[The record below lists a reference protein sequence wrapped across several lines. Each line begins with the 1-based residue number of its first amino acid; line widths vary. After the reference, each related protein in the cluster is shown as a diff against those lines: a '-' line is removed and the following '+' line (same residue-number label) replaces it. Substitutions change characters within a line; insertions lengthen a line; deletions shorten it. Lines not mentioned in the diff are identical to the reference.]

1 MEEEEAPLHSSMSLD
16 AVNGHSLT
24 TSTSALRIRVGK
36 IRHSRDKRSWNRF
49 EHRKSNS
56 NSSSK
61 KPDAHTKRQGSP
73 QILLTSSAS
82 RAPPS
87 GEASPLWWWPTR
99 SVVACA
105 KPPRHRHR
113 LPVNQWP
120 PCSHFLSKLALL
132 LNCHILAL
140 NSTAKSA
147 STSTSTSA
155 SDSASPPRPRPPAPP
170 RPTFSLFRSI
180 STVTLCLTTLT
191 HFSRV
196 LLFCL
201 IVLHSTTTAVFSID
215 DNEIEKS
222 NVNDAGSNITKI
234 LNAFF
239 DSGYDKRVRPNYGG
253 LPVQVN
259 VTMYIIGISSVS
271 EVQMDFTSDFYF
283 RQKWTDN
290 RLSFTP
296 TGGITELVVGADF
309 AQKIWVPDTF
319 FANEK
324 VASFHTATT
333 PNTFLRISSNGDIYR
348 SIR

>member
-222 NVNDAGSNITKI
+222 NVK
-234 LNAFF
+234 
-239 DSGYDKRVRPNYGG
+239 
-253 LPVQVN
+253 
-259 VTMYIIGISSVS
+259 
-271 EVQMDFTSDFYF
+271 
-283 RQKWTDN
+283 
-290 RLSFTP
+290 
-296 TGGITELVVGADF
+296 
-309 AQKIWVPDTF
+309 
-319 FANEK
+319 
-324 VASFHTATT
+324 
-333 PNTFLRISSNGDIYR
+333 
-348 SIR
+348 